1 MRLIRT
7 FTAGAAAISTVLLG
21 GSQALAAPSAPADT
35 ATSTSV
41 AAPAAAPAV
50 AARAVAAPAVAAPGA
65 DFTGIAALSNCSA
78 SLVRYAESLS
88 TDRALV
94 LTNGHCY
101 EGGFLAPGQVL
112 VNRSSTRSITLLRPD
127 SSRAGT
133 VRARRIIYGTMT
145 KTDMLVYE
153 VNESYSSI
161 RSRLNVTPLTLAKQS
176 PAPGAGMAVV
186 SGYWKRIYTCSVQA
200 IVPQLREGDWTWQ
213 NSIKYRQPGCEVIG
227 GTSGSPVVSTSTG
240 QVIGVNNTTNEDGQR
255 CTVNN
260 PCEVD
265 ASGNVTVDQGAGY
278 GQQTWW
284 IYTCLSP
291 TRSIDL
297 TRAGCQ
303 LPRPAGS

>member
-21 GSQALAAPSAPADT
+21 GSQALAAPPATTDT
-35 ATSTSV
+35 ATSTY
-41 AAPAAAPAV
+41 AAAPA
-50 AARAVAAPAVAAPGA
+50 AVAAPGA

-88 TDRALV
+88 SDRALV

-101 EGGFLAPGQVL
+101 EGGFLNPGQVL

-133 VRARRIIYGTMT
+133 VRARRILYGTMT

-153 VNESYSSI
+153 VNETYSSI
-161 RSRLNVTPLTLAKQS
+161 RTRLGVTPLTLAKQS
-176 PAPGAGMAVV
+176 PVAGDGMAVV
-186 SGYWKRIYTCSVQA
+186 SGYWKRIYTCSVQG
-200 IVPQLREGDWTWQ
+200 IVPQLREGSWTWQ
-213 NSIKYRQPGCEVIG
+213 SSIKYRQPGCEVIG

-240 QVIGVNNTTNEDGQR
+240 QVIGVNNTTNEDGER

-265 ASGNVTVDQGAGY
+265 AGGNITVQQGAAY

-284 IYTCLSP
+284 LYTCLTASR
-291 TRSIDL
+291 TIDL
-297 TRAGCQ
+297 TKTGCQ
-303 LPRPAGS
+303 LPR